1 MLPAPNSAN
10 PITLTLSNISGT
22 AHPGVSSPTTLSE
35 KSSLVLH
42 NSSSVNYTLSAGA
55 GKFLYMGGTMT
66 LHSKTTYFAIEM
78 ALKNASG
85 RILRI

>member
-22 AHPGVSSPTTLSE
+22 AHPGVSNPTSLSG

-42 NSSSVNYTLSAGA
+42 GVNTANYTNSAGA
-55 GKFLYMGGTMT
+55 GKFLYMGGTMS